1 MADTPPRG
9 LPPTPAAPFWPPT
22 PPNPPRSSPSWL
34 GGAALTVATA
44 ALAVGILGWFRPAP
58 PPPAQEP
65 VFTEQQVEAAK
76 ERACAAFELV
86 QRGVRLQT
94 GGGEQGGISTEAT
107 MAEAQAANA
116 RLSINAGGWYLRFS
130 LTPATPTELT
140 EDIESLSAILL
151 DLAANYLAGGK
162 DENPTLAHLLDEGEL
177 AFQKVEDICG

>member
-94 GGGEQGGISTEAT
+94 QGEPSDDPGLRK
-107 MAEAQAANA
+107 AQSANA
-116 RLSINAGGWYLRFS
+116 QLALFVGSWYLRDQLSPETPPS
-130 LTPATPTELT
+130 LA
-140 EDIESLSAILL
+140 SAIN
-151 DLAANYLAGGK
+151 DLANSLLTLSMTALAG
-162 DENPTLAHLLDEGEL
+162 EQPTDQEQTASTSTAEEL
-177 AFQKVEDICG
+177 AKQIAGICK

>member
-76 ERACAAFELV
+76 ERACAAFDLV
-86 QRGVRLQT
+86 KRSLIMQT
-94 GGGEQGGISTEAT
+94 EEEHSDDTAKIDAR
-107 MAEAQAANA
+107 AANA
-116 RLSINAGGWYLRFS
+116 RL
-130 LTPATPTELT
+130 
-140 EDIESLSAILL
+140 AI
-151 DLAANYLAGGK
+151 ASGANYLHLHLDSAAPQDIDSAIRK
-162 DENPTLAHLLDEGEL
+162 LSSVMMDLVENYMTGARDSDPEQSVRLEQAESLVRDITEL
-177 AFQKVEDICG
+177 CK